1 MKAMIIVPI
10 LGTIMLLVVWAQ
22 KPDGRLRVW
31 VLDVGQGNAVLV
43 RTPQGHTA
51 VIDGGLE
58 ATALNEGIGRNV
70 PFWQN
75 DVDLV
80 VVTSP
85 KAENIT
91 GLVGMMG
98 RRTVKEV
105 VQTDLE
111 VATSVQGAWREV
123 VAQARTQVH
132 FARRGDVIR
141 FEGEPEVVLRV
152 LYPTGENGA
161 EDGPV
166 AMRIEYDG

>member
-1 MKAMIIVPI
+1 MIIVPFI
-10 LGTIMLLVVWAQ
+10 GTIMLLAVWAQ

-51 VIDGGLE
+51 VIDSGLE

-85 KAENIT
+85 EAENIT
-91 GLVGMMG
+91 GLV
-98 RRTVKEV
+98 
-105 VQTDLE
+105 DLM
-111 VATSVQGAWREV
+111 
-123 VAQARTQVH
+123 AR
-132 FARRGDVIR
+132 G
-141 FEGEPEVVLRV
+141 EG
-152 LYPTGENGA
+152 GCA
-161 EDGPV
+161 D
-166 AMRIEYDG
+166 